1 MGAYVAR
8 GRGGRAREGAS
19 RRHGRGEREREC
31 GVPVGR
37 RCSLE
42 RNYPPRD
49 RDEAAVTPRGGE
61 RRSARG
67 RERKRKGEGKGGRRS
82 IHAARLLA
90 RRCAVPCRCCS
101 FFSRA
106 PVPGSSPFFNR
117 WPNRA
122 CPAAT
127 KRARLAPYPVRIIFF
142 FFFFLFPPSLPI
154 ASRDTCRRR
163 RRYLVRVETIEQQRR
178 VRSELSSD
186 CHEEEVR
193 VGSVWRD

>member
-1 MGAYVAR
+1 MAR

-163 RRYLVRVETIEQQRR
+163 RYLVRVETIEQQRR

-186 CHEEEVR
+186 CHEEEVG

>member
-1 MGAYVAR
+1 MAR

-101 FFSRA
+101 FFSSRA

-186 CHEEEVR
+186 CHEEKVR

>member
-1 MGAYVAR
+1 MAR

-101 FFSRA
+101 FFSSRA

-154 ASRDTCRRR
+154 ASRDTCRRC
-163 RRYLVRVETIEQQRR
+163 RYLVRVETIEQQRR

-186 CHEEEVR
+186 CHEEEVG

>member
-1 MGAYVAR
+1 MAR

-127 KRARLAPYPVRIIFF
+127 KRARLATYPVRIIFF

-154 ASRDTCRRR
+154 ASRDTCRR

-186 CHEEEVR
+186 CHEEEVG

>member
-1 MGAYVAR
+1 MAR

-127 KRARLAPYPVRIIFF
+127 KRARLATYPVRIIFF
-142 FFFFLFPPSLPI
+142 FFFFLFPSLLI
-154 ASRDTCRRR
+154 ASRDTCRR

-186 CHEEEVR
+186 CHEEEVG

>member
-1 MGAYVAR
+1 M
-8 GRGGRAREGAS
+8 
-19 RRHGRGEREREC
+19 
-31 GVPVGR
+31 GR

-127 KRARLAPYPVRIIFF
+127 KRARLATYPVRIIFF
-142 FFFFLFPPSLPI
+142 FFFFLFPSLPI
-154 ASRDTCRRR
+154 ASRDTCRR

-186 CHEEEVR
+186 CHEEEVG

>member
-1 MGAYVAR
+1 MAR

-186 CHEEEVR
+186 CHEEEVGVR
-193 VGSVWRD
+193 SVWRD

>member
-1 MGAYVAR
+1 MAR
-8 GRGGRAREGAS
+8 GRGGRAREGGS

-186 CHEEEVR
+186 CHEEEVGVR
-193 VGSVWRD
+193 SVWRD

>member
-1 MGAYVAR
+1 MAR

-142 FFFFLFPPSLPI
+142 FFFFLFPSLLI
-154 ASRDTCRRR
+154 ASRDTCRR

-186 CHEEEVR
+186 CHEEEVG

>member
-1 MGAYVAR
+1 MAR

-142 FFFFLFPPSLPI
+142 FFFFLFPFLPI
-154 ASRDTCRRR
+154 ASRDTCRR

-186 CHEEEVR
+186 CHEEEVG

>member
-1 MGAYVAR
+1 M
-8 GRGGRAREGAS
+8 
-19 RRHGRGEREREC
+19 
-31 GVPVGR
+31 GR

-186 CHEEEVR
+186 CHEEEVG